1 MDEIPCSEVE
11 ADESR
16 FIKIIKE
23 AIKTKEVKSY
33 RAFTHGKTI
42 FLFFF
47 FKFCHFLF
55 SESKASK
62 QARKENAAQEAE
74 EAEEYGKELGLGS
87 NSSENDLAALILKRR
102 NEKNNDFL
110 AGLEAKYAKPAK
122 KAKKSKK
129 L

>member
-1 MDEIPCSEVE
+1 MDKIMDEIPCSEVE

-47 FKFCHFLF
+47 LNFVIFYFQNQKLQNKL
-55 SESKASK
+55 EKK
-62 QARKENAAQEAE
+62 T
-74 EAEEYGKELGLGS
+74 L
-87 NSSENDLAALILKRR
+87 LKRPQKP
-102 NEKNNDFL
+102 KN
-110 AGLEAKYAKPAK
+110 
-122 KAKKSKK
+122 
-129 L
+129 